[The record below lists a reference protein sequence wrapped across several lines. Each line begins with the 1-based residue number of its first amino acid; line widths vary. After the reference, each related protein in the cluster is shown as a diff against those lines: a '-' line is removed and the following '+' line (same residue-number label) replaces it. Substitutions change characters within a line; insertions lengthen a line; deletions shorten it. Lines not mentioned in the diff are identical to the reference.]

1 MTVQAFPPLLSPQV
15 TSCVSP
21 DVENETVTLRTIG
34 PPPPDEE
41 GGAATAML
49 IDSPAEPVTVNAKP
63 DEVGVTFENLD
74 VLTRT
79 NFPISPI
86 KLKPD
91 AKTGEMLH
99 SS

>member
-1 MTVQAFPPLLSPQV
+1 
-15 TSCVSP
+15 
-21 DVENETVTLRTIG
+21 
-34 PPPPDEE
+34 
-41 GGAATAML
+41 ML

-63 DEVGVTFENLD
+63 DDVGVTFENLD

-99 SS
+99 NS